1 MGKVTKIW
9 LGIASGLILL
19 GCIIGVGAMSMLNWD
34 FRQLSTV
41 KYETNRHE
49 IRENYQSI
57 TVITDTADIT
67 FAVSEDGK
75 HYVICHEQEKAAH
88 SVGVTDGELVI
99 QLVDNRKWYEHIG
112 IPFQAPKITVYLP
125 RGEYGKLS
133 IRASTGDIRLPKD
146 FAFESADIAVSTG
159 DIALFSSVAETV
171 KLKTTTGKITVS
183 NVHCTGDLSV
193 QVSTGKAKI
202 SNVLCHSLTSTGS
215 TGDITLENVT
225 ALEAFHIERSTGDIE
240 LERCD
245 AATLYLQTDTGDI
258 EGTLLSEKVFF
269 VESDTGDVEVP
280 KTTTGGKC
288 EIRTD
293 TGDIEI
299 EIWR

>member
-1 MGKVTKIW
+1 MGKGTKIW

-49 IRENYQSI
+49 IQEVYQNI
-57 TVITDTADIT
+57 TIITDTADIT

-133 IRASTGDIRLPKD
+133 IRASTGDIRLPED
-146 FAFESADIAVSTG
+146 FSFESADIAVSTG
-159 DIALFSSVAETV
+159 DIALFSSVAETL

-202 SNVLCHSLTSTGS
+202 SARPEQLNFSEAGMPGKVRFSTFLGDFIEYEVELDDGQNLIVNEYTKDTACVHADGERVFLSFDPERISLYTADSEEVLS
-215 TGDITLENVT
+215 
-225 ALEAFHIERSTGDIE
+225 R
-240 LERCD
+240 
-245 AATLYLQTDTGDI
+245 
-258 EGTLLSEKVFF
+258 
-269 VESDTGDVEVP
+269 
-280 KTTTGGKC
+280 
-288 EIRTD
+288 
-293 TGDIEI
+293 
-299 EIWR
+299 